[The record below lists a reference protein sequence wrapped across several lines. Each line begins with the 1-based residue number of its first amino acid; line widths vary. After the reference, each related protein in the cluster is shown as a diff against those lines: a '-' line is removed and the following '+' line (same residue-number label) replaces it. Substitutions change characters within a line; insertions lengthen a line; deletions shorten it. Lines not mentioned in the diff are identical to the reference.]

1 MKKVGFLLV
10 FTCLVFSCRKETE
23 KECNCYE
30 RDFDRYLTIKKDKN
44 TGQEKIIDSTEWK
57 RANSG
62 NKFYG
67 NKCKADGAII
77 KGGYALKKDNPDGTL
92 IYLQEKTEVVCE

>member
-1 MKKVGFLLV
+1 MKKVGFLLAL
-10 FTCLVFSCRKETE
+10 TCLVFSCRKETE

-30 RDFDRYLTIKKDKN
+30 RDFDRYVTIKVVGNKRVLA
-44 TGQEKIIDSTEWK
+44 DSTQWQ

-77 KGGYALKKDNPDGTL
+77 KGGYALKKDNPDGTR